1 MKRKTNL
8 EDDDSLVNEVAKT
21 RSQTPVIYIEL
32 EDGTERP
39 YLLAH
44 VMRVRGREYAILLPK
59 NEIDLS
65 DEGSALIFRIET
77 DSKGYHS
84 LVEINSEKEF
94 ERVASAWDELLDE
107 IADQLEEE

>member
-1 MKRKTNL
+1 MRRKKGL
-8 EDDDSLVNEVAKT
+8 EDDDSLVTEVAKT
-21 RSQTPVIYIEL
+21 RSETPEIYIEL

-39 YLLAH
+39 YVLAH

-59 NEIDLS
+59 DEEDLS

-84 LVEINSEKEF
+84 LVEITSKKEF
-94 ERVASAWDELLDE
+94 ERVASSWDELLDE
-107 IADQLEEE
+107 IADELEEE